1 MAYAP
6 PQFDDASANLVPQ
19 EPPPPIGGV
28 AQQRPAPMRAPRLG
42 GLGTLTGAGDGY
54 ARLDNA
60 ESIQEDPELRERR
73 ASDVALRR
81 QQQNEEKF
89 LRQMEREEER
99 ARSEGS
105 QLERDAALAASLA
118 GGDGADP
125 ATLSDVQRDMMVA
138 ARLQAEENRRN
149 PPRSVVQAG
158 TRQETRKTVRVLVPR
173 HAKAGDSLA
182 VATPTAGKFAVKVP
196 AWARPET
203 HFDCIVTTIV
213 EVRPPGQA
221 AAPSQSY
228 APPPPPQTSPGP
240 LPPGWEEGR
249 NADGTPYYVDHNTKR
264 TQWHR
269 PTGAAAN
276 PIHSPP
282 ARGHA
287 APTGMTEEEM
297 MAQAIKESLAMAE
310 KEGAAAEEPPPPQ
323 DATPVADLLSLDAT
337 QPEDE
342 AGGAEMTKL

>member
-1 MAYAP
+1 
-6 PQFDDASANLVPQ
+6 
-19 EPPPPIGGV
+19 
-28 AQQRPAPMRAPRLG
+28 
-42 GLGTLTGAGDGY
+42 
-54 ARLDNA
+54 
-60 ESIQEDPELRERR
+60 
-73 ASDVALRR
+73 
-81 QQQNEEKF
+81 
-89 LRQMEREEER
+89 MEREEER

-118 GGDGADP
+118 GGEGADP

-138 ARLQAEENRRN
+138 ARLQAEENRRR
-149 PPRSVVQAG
+149 PVVQEG

-173 HAKAGDSLA
+173 HAKAGDSLS

-221 AAPSQSY
+221 AAAPSSY
-228 APPPPPQTSPGP
+228 APPPPTTSPGP

-269 PTGAAAN
+269 PTGAGGEWIGFAAGAG
-276 PIHSPP
+276 PRR
-282 ARGHA
+282 ARGHDGGGDDG
-287 APTGMTEEEM
+287 PGD
-297 MAQAIKESLAMAE
+297 Q
-310 KEGAAAEEPPPPQ
+310 G
-323 DATPVADLLSLDAT
+323 VARH
-337 QPEDE
+337 
-342 AGGAEMTKL
+342 G